1 MREENGLENDIRPT
15 VDRRRFLG
23 YFGAVGLAGTLLP
36 GALLAVAQDAPE
48 IKPEMV
54 AAAAKI
60 AGVPL
65 TPEAGKA
72 IAEGLN
78 RRGNLLQDFQALR
91 DMGLGNDTP
100 SALVFNPVLPGTP
113 LPAGRSLLKTTRI
126 RVAKPRTDEDLA
138 FLPVTHLAAL
148 LKKREIKSVDLT
160 RLCLERLKRYDPVL
174 HCVVTLTEDLA
185 MEQAVRADKE
195 IAAGRYRGLLH
206 GVPWGAK
213 DLLAVKGYKT
223 TFGASPYKDQT
234 IDRNAAV
241 FERLTEAG
249 AVLVAKLTL
258 GALAMGDRW
267 FGGQTKSPWD
277 PTNAAQ
283 GSSGSSAGPAAAVAA
298 GLVPFAIGTETRGSI
313 ISPSSRCGVTGL
325 RPSFGRVSRYGAM
338 ALSFSMDKI
347 GPLCRAA
354 EDCAVVLHA
363 IAGPDG
369 RDNTVLDVP
378 FAWDAGRDV
387 RKLKVAYLAGDIERE
402 IPDDPKNPDRVRRMK
417 EGQAFNKA
425 SLEILRGL
433 GVNPVSVE
441 LPKMGSGPMDFLLTA
456 EGAAAFDDLVRGG
469 KLDLMSAEPERSSW
483 VGSFRLHE
491 FVPAVQ
497 YIQANRAR
505 YRLMEVYHEFFK
517 TIDVLIGSA
526 LGPTNLT
533 GHPEIAFPQGFDS
546 KGQPAVLRL
555 TGKLFADADIL
566 LLAHAFQSKTN
577 FHLKRPPQLQGI

>member
-1 MREENGLENDIRPT
+1 MTMPERPNEADRRT

-23 YFGAVGLAGTLLP
+23 YFGAAGLGGTLLP

-54 AAAAKI
+54 AAAARI

-65 TPEAGKA
+65 PPEAEKA

-78 RRGNLLQDFQALR
+78 RRGGLLQDFQALR

-100 SALVFNPVLPGTP
+100 SALVFNPVLPGMA
-113 LPAGRSLLKTTRI
+113 LPSGKTFLKTTRV
-126 RVAKPRTDEDLA
+126 RAARPRTDEDLA
-138 FLPVTHLAAL
+138 FLPVMHLAAL

-160 RLCLERLKRYDPVL
+160 KLCLERLKRYDPVL

-185 MEQAVRADKE
+185 LEQAARADKE
-195 IAAGRYRGLLH
+195 IAAGNYRGPLH

-213 DLLAVKGYKT
+213 DLLAVKGYRT
-223 TFGASPYKDQT
+223 TFGASPYKDQV
-234 IDRNAAV
+234 IDRNATV
-241 FERLTEAG
+241 FERLTAAG

-277 PTNAAQ
+277 PANAGQ
-283 GSSGSSAGPAAAVAA
+283 GSSGSSAGPAASVAA

-313 ISPSSRCGVTGL
+313 ISPASRCGVTGL
-325 RPSFGRVSRYGAM
+325 RPSFGRVSRSGAM
-338 ALSFSMDKI
+338 TLSWTMDKI
-347 GPLCRAA
+347 GTLCRTA

-363 IAGPDG
+363 IQGPDG
-369 RDNTVLDVP
+369 RDNSVLDLP
-378 FAWDAGRDV
+378 FAWDSGRDV
-387 RKLKVAYLAGDIERE
+387 RKLRVGYLKSDIDRE
-402 IPDDPKNPDRVRRMK
+402 IPDDPKSPERVRRMR

-425 SLEILRGL
+425 SLEIVRGL
-433 GVNPVSVE
+433 GLEPVPVE
-441 LPKMGSGPMDFLLTA
+441 LPKLGSGPMDFLLTA
-456 EGAAAFDDLVRGG
+456 EGAAAFDDLVRSDR
-469 KLDLMSAEPERSSW
+469 LELMAAEPERSAW

-491 FVPAVQ
+491 LVPAVQ

-505 YRLMEVYHEFFK
+505 YRLMEAYHEFFK
-517 TIDVLIGSA
+517 DLDVLIGSA

-546 KGQPAVLRL
+546 KGQPAALRL
-555 TGKLFADADIL
+555 TGKLFGEAEIL
-566 LLAHAFQSKTN
+566 LLAHAFQQRTD
-577 FHLKRPPQLQGI
+577 FHLKRPKLG